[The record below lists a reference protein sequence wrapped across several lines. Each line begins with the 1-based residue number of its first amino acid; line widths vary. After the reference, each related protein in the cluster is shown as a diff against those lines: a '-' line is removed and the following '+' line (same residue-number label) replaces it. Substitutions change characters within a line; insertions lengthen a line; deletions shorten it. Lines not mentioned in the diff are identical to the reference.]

1 MSGPKLL
8 TKPIAYDPYIY
19 EWDGE
24 IKLPKMD
31 DMASDLKFLDIFS
44 ERRSIKK
51 LGECPMEILSRIL
64 FLSVKPYCIAQDDY
78 GMIVFRS
85 AAPSAGGRHPIDV
98 LVGLK
103 EGNERHLYLYQPLE
117 HSLRRLVVADDL
129 QCVFFKDVEETLPF
143 GESTLLWF
151 SIQYMR
157 TASKY
162 TDYMSLVWRD
172 VGAQLCCIQQAA
184 KFIGVDSCPI
194 GYLAE
199 ETFGA
204 LFQTKKLVSGGGMI
218 IGKRC

>member
-8 TKPIAYDPYIY
+8 AEPLVYEPYMY
-19 EWDGE
+19 GCGAE
-24 IKLPKMD
+24 IKLPKV
-31 DMASDLKFLDIFS
+31 DMKAMGVEFLDIFS
-44 ERRSIKK
+44 QRRSVKT
-51 LGECPMEILSRIL
+51 LGECPMDVLSRIL

-78 GMIVFRS
+78 GVNVFRS

-98 LVGLK
+98 LVGMK
-103 EGNERHLYLYQPLE
+103 EGIKRQLYLYQPLG
-117 HSLRRLVVADDL
+117 HSLRRLIIAEDL
-129 QCVFFKDVEETLPF
+129 QCAFYKDVEETLPI

-172 VGAQLCCIQQAA
+172 VGSQLCCIQQAA
-184 KFIGVDSCPI
+184 KYAGVDSCPI

-204 LFQTKKLVSGGGMI
+204 MFQTEMLLSGGGMI
-218 IGKRC
+218 IGKKY